1 MIAPLCLLAIVLYP
15 IVILNQP
22 GQDAPPSGV
31 RPHEFL
37 SQPAD
42 PIRLGISV
50 PNGIYVVNEAA
61 GERPASEAYATG
73 LTSSAAYSSAVAGHA
88 VFVPIAKILP
98 SITTWGQFAWSWGYL
113 DSLVQVATSHGKQIS
128 LELETG
134 YQSGAT
140 YLRSLPQ
147 GFLAL
152 AGDSS
157 APLFNVWTIGGT
169 TGQGI
174 SAYVLLPWNPKV
186 QEFWQAAAPAIA
198 AHLKSTGAYG
208 SLTMVHV
215 PGLSVY
221 DEELRLP
228 TGMPAPPSTDTSH
241 CPDGRPAYPSTIT
254 DGDTARWR
262 GLGYSDSIVVNGFGV
277 ITKAFADAFPDKYLC
292 LSLLPIGSKGADF
305 PNLSR
310 DTVGQVAWQLVKAA
324 NAIAPGRIQ
333 LQADNLEPPLA
344 ETQVLSCAAAFGDPY
359 GWQSNKH
366 GSTGAGCNG
375 GGIGS
380 CGPDGPTSPY
390 FELLK
395 YGSTIGGRY
404 VEVWSA
410 EVVEYPVSILSA
422 YAAGYY
428 PLTAVEEHESP
439 IPLAFNLSQN
449 YPNPF
454 NPSTQISYSLPK
466 AGKVSLVIYDVL
478 GREIAT
484 LANANQQAGRYT
496 VTWNAT
502 QNSGVPIS
510 SGVYFAR
517 LKVTND
523 LGGVI
528 FTKTTRLLLMK

>member
-1 MIAPLCLLAIVLYP
+1 MKAALFLLAIVLHS

-22 GQDAPPSGV
+22 GQAASPSGA
-31 RPHEFL
+31 RAHEFF

-73 LTSSAAYSSAVAGHA
+73 LTSSPAYSSAVAGHA

-134 YQSGAT
+134 YQQSGAT

-169 TGQGI
+169 SGRGI

-186 QEFWQAAAPAIA
+186 QEFWQAAALAIA

-428 PLTAVEEHESP
+428 PLTAVEDGESP
-439 IPLAFNLSQN
+439 IPLAFDLSQN
-449 YPNPF
+449 YPNPL
-454 NPSTQISYSLPK
+454 NPSTVIRYALPV
-466 AGKVSLVIYDVL
+466 AAQVLLSVYDVL
-478 GREIAT
+478 GREVQTIV
-484 LANANQQAGRYT
+484 NEKKQPGRYE
-496 VTWNAT
+496 VTFNAS
-502 QNSGVPIS
+502 NLA
-510 SGVYFAR
+510 SGVYFYRFQAGSF
-517 LKVTND
+517 VQ
-523 LGGVI
+523 
-528 FTKTTRLLLMK
+528 TKKLLLLH